1 MEARDT
7 RVAERC
13 SFAVPAGTRVS
24 ARVGPEDGLPA
35 GTGVV
40 GLGVDLCEIPR
51 IARAIEHHGARFA
64 EKLFRPGEV
73 RRLPSSP
80 AYAEHVAGLF
90 AAKEAA
96 MKALGTGMRG
106 IAFREL
112 AIVRSP
118 GGPPRLALFGR
129 ARIHGARLGV
139 TGAHVTITHTREMAA
154 AVVVLTG
161 APLSLE

>member
-1 MEARDT
+1 M
-7 RVAERC
+7 RVTA
-13 SFAVPAGTRVS
+13 
-24 ARVGPEDGLPA
+24 EDGLPS

-40 GLGVDLCEIPR
+40 GLGVDLCEVPR
-51 IARAIEHHGARFA
+51 VARALERHGARFV
-64 EKLFRPGEV
+64 ERLFRPGEI
-73 RRLPSSP
+73 RRLPASP

-106 IAFREL
+106 VAFREL

-129 ARIHGARLGV
+129 ARAQGARLGV
-139 TGAHVTITHTREMAA
+139 SGAHVTITHTRALAA

-161 APLSLE
+161 TPP

>member
-1 MEARDT
+1 MET
-7 RVAERC
+7 RVARAEGRTC
-13 SFAVPAGTRVS
+13 HARPAGTGVS

-35 GTGVV
+35 GSGVV

-51 IARAIEHHGARFA
+51 VARAIERHGARFA

-73 RRLPSSP
+73 RRPPESP

-129 ARIHGARLGV
+129 ARVHGARLGV
-139 TGAHVTITHTREMAA
+139 TGAHVTITHTRELAA

-161 APLSLE
+161 PPGSLE